1 MIDIIWLSIVQGV
14 SEFLPISS
22 SAHLVVIGYFFNFN
36 NENLSLDISLHLGS
50 LVAIIYYFKKE
61 LINLKKNIN
70 LILLILVGSVPTLIT
85 GYTLVN
91 LNLIG
96 NLRNVEIIGWTT
108 LVFGIILYISD
119 FKIEKKKINN
129 DLNFRIILFIGLFQI
144 LSLIPGVSRSGI
156 TITASRFLK
165 FKRAEAAKISFYL
178 SIPTLTTISVY
189 NIYNL
194 INTNNITISIE
205 NYFGTFLSAIFS
217 FFTIKYLIKYLKK
230 FSLFIFVV
238 YRVIF
243 GALILTYVYV

>member
-1 MIDIIWLSIVQGV
+1 M
-14 SEFLPISS
+14 
-22 SAHLVVIGYFFNFN
+22 
-36 NENLSLDISLHLGS
+36 
-50 LVAIIYYFKKE
+50 
-61 LINLKKNIN
+61 
-70 LILLILVGSVPTLIT
+70 
-85 GYTLVN
+85 
-91 LNLIG
+91 
-96 NLRNVEIIGWTT
+96 
-108 LVFGIILYISD
+108 
-119 FKIEKKKINN
+119 
-129 DLNFRIILFIGLFQI
+129 
-144 LSLIPGVSRSGI
+144 IPGVSRSGI

-205 NYFGTFLSAIFS
+205 NYFATFLSAIFS